1 MAELELSDDHDRL
14 IRLEARVDSTIE
26 TTNGKLDEL
35 KTLMTNHLAHHEATE
50 IAQLESQKKTEE
62 KKGDRWFKIGNT
74 LLQVIVAALLSYLI
88 YHIK

>member
-1 MAELELSDDHDRL
+1 MAEIELADDHDRL

-50 IAQLESQKKTEE
+50 IAQADAQKKNEE

-74 LLQVIVAALLSYLI
+74 LLQVVTAALLTYLI
-88 YHIK
+88 YNIK